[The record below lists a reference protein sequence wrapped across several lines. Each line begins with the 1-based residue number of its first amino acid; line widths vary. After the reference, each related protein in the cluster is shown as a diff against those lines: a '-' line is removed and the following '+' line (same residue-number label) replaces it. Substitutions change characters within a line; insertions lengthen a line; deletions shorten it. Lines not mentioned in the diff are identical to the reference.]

1 MCGRERK
8 SESERESKRQRKT
21 YIPESTNS
29 YIYKH
34 TLHHTPFHLPNPCVP
49 RVYMSHELIYIYL
62 SRTHIYIYTH
72 TAAHTFP
79 SIKSL
84 CFPCINESRT
94 HIYIPEFYELIYTCY
109 TVYIYTCHELI
120 YIYIHT
126 HCNTHFSI
134 YQILVLLR
142 QDLRVNRR
150 LFGCQFI
157 DYTNS
162 YTYMYTCHELMYIYI
177 HTHCNTH
184 TFPSTK
190 SSCSSAKNCV

>member
-1 MCGRERK
+1 VCGRERK
-8 SESERESKRQRKT
+8 SESESESKRQRKT

-120 YIYIHT
+120 YIYIP
-126 HCNTHFSI
+126 
-134 YQILVLLR
+134 V
-142 QDLRVNRR
+142 
-150 LFGCQFI
+150 
-157 DYTNS
+157 TNS
-162 YTYMYTCHELMYIYI
+162 FIYIYT
-177 HTHCNTH
+177 HTATH

-190 SSCSSAKNCV
+190 SSCSSAKTCV